1 MNIVI
6 IRSKVAVE
14 FFPIGYIEYIK
25 QSGGLRTVQDGSGRV
40 LGHTDVS

>member
-14 FFPIGYIEYIK
+14 FFPIAYIEHIK
-25 QSGGLRTVQDGSGRV
+25 RFGGPGTVRDGS
-40 LGHTDVS
+40 LLQPII